1 MDRNKYIKAA
11 AFALIVAAIL
21 SLVVTIGLF
30 EHFSETSGIN
40 LVFMLLIPVAIAFNL
55 FAAYKIYTGNL
66 KFIKYVLWLY
76 IAQIV
81 GFETS
86 EWAFSLLLGFSLHIS
101 WSIDTVSITINLFAL
116 LMSVLLLKSMRSAI
130 KAQCSL

>member
-11 AFALIVAAIL
+11 AIALIVAAIL

-40 LVFMLLIPVAIAFNL
+40 LVFMLLIPEAIAFNL

-66 KFIKYVLWLY
+66 KFIKYVL
-76 IAQIV
+76 
-81 GFETS
+81 
-86 EWAFSLLLGFSLHIS
+86 
-101 WSIDTVSITINLFAL
+101 
-116 LMSVLLLKSMRSAI
+116 
-130 KAQCSL
+130 